1 MATLYETLGV
11 HEDASHDEIK
21 RAYRKAAMRA
31 HPDRNK
37 GREAAAHDA
46 FQEIKEAYAIL
57 SDPAQRRVYDAV
69 FAEEMSK
76 LRRSQARGEGRE
88 PHRDERQASHQ
99 RRHEGQARQ
108 ERQADHERQA
118 QQERQAHKNAERQ
131 AQAEQERY
139 ERYVSQAMR
148 YGERGHN
155 RDVVFGVLLGC
166 GCEDALAARI
176 ADGVAAL
183 CASRQ
188 GAPISRDVD
197 PTEAESV
204 RGDANW
210 PEAGKGEVGQA
221 DANRADADASDA
233 VRPAGPSRPRQPAKP
248 QKERADAAEQAENE
262 NAAHA
267 GFFSSLWHGMFGIRP

>member
-11 HEDASHDEIK
+11 HEDASDDEIK

-76 LRRSQARGEGRE
+76 LRRSDAQGEARE
-88 PHRDERQASHQ
+88 PRRKQRQESHQ
-99 RRHEGQARQ
+99 PRQEAQTKQEGQA
-108 ERQADHERQA
+108 D
-118 QQERQAHKNAERQ
+118 QERQAHKNAERQ

-155 RDVVFGVLLGC
+155 RDVVFGVLLGS

-183 CASRQ
+183 CASRKA
-188 GAPISRDVD
+188 APIGREADARDADAVRPDASRPDASKR
-197 PTEAESV
+197 EA
-204 RGDANW
+204 GPADAN
-210 PEAGKGEVGQA
+210 QA
-221 DANRADADASDA
+221 DANQANADASDA
-233 VRPAGPSRPRQPAKP
+233 VRRTEPSRPRQPARP
-248 QKERADAAEQAENE
+248 PKERADAAEKTES
-262 NAAHA
+262 AAHA
-267 GFFSSLWHGMFGIRP
+267 GFFSSLWHGVFGIRP

>member
-11 HEDASHDEIK
+11 HEDASDDEIK

-76 LRRSQARGEGRE
+76 LRRSDAQGEARE
-88 PHRDERQASHQ
+88 PHRKQRQESHQ
-99 RRHEGQARQ
+99 PRQEEQAKQEGQA
-108 ERQADHERQA
+108 
-118 QQERQAHKNAERQ
+118 HKSAERQ

-155 RDVVFGVLLGC
+155 RDVVFGVLLGS

-188 GAPISRDVD
+188 AAPIGR
-197 PTEAESV
+197 EADASGADAV
-204 RGDANW
+204 RPDASKREAGPADAN
-210 PEAGKGEVGQA
+210 QA
-221 DANRADADASDA
+221 DANQANADASDA
-233 VRPAGPSRPRQPAKP
+233 VRRTEPSRPRQPARP
-248 QKERADAAEQAENE
+248 PKERADAAEQTES
-262 NAAHA
+262 AAHA
-267 GFFSSLWHGMFGIRP
+267 GFFSSLWHGVFGIRP